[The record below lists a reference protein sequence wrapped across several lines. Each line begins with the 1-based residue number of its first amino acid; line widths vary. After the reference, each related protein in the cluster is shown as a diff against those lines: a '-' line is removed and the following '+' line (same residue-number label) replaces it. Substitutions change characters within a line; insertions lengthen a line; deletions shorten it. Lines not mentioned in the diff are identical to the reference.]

1 MANDNSANKN
11 KTVIIIV
18 NGSNYEVQK
27 AKITLEEI
35 VKLGL
40 GTYDS
45 NPNVAYTVSYSKGE
59 DKKTKGVLARGD
71 SVMVKDGMIF
81 NVTRTDKS

>member
-18 NGSNYEVQK
+18 NGREHEVQK
-27 AKITLEEI
+27 AKLTFEEI
-35 VKLGL
+35 VSLGL
-40 GTYDS
+40 GECNSAS
-45 NPNVAYTVSYSKGE
+45 NIAYTVSYSKGE
-59 DKKTKGVLARGD
+59 DKKPKGIMARSD
-71 SVMVKDGMIF
+71 SVMIKDGMIF

>member
-11 KTVIIIV
+11 KTVVIIV
-18 NGSNYEVQK
+18 NGRDHEVQK
-27 AKITLEEI
+27 AKLTFEEI
-35 VKLGL
+35 VELGL
-40 GTYDS
+40 GKYDS
-45 NPNVAYTVSYSKGE
+45 NPAIAYTVSYSKGE
-59 DKKTKGVLARGD
+59 DKKPKGVLARGD